1 MPIAVS
7 ATLAVNE
14 ALDEMRRQGKPVLPM
29 GFGEA
34 GLPVHPGLRAQLA
47 AAVGRGAY
55 GPVAGSID
63 VRRSAAG
70 YWERRGL
77 PTDPELVVAGPGSK
91 PLLYGL
97 LLVLGGDIVVPRPSW
112 VSYAAQAQL
121 TGRRALF
128 VPTLPGDGGVP
139 DPDAMSEAVTAAR
152 LAGREVRSVVVTL
165 PDNPTGTLAGAQ
177 TVRRF
182 CAAARDLDL
191 VIIAD
196 EIYRDLVYDDAV
208 PDFASPAEYAPE
220 RTVVTTALSK
230 SLALGGW
237 RLGVARLPDS
247 ETGHELRSG
256 LLGTASEIWSCP
268 AAPIQQVAA
277 YAFGE
282 PAELVDHVARSR
294 RLHAI
299 VSAAVTGRLRA
310 AKAALATP
318 RASFYQY
325 PDFATWRGALALDH
339 DVHTGADLAAHL
351 MRRYG
356 LGVLPASA
364 FGEDESAL
372 RVRVAT
378 GLLYGD
384 TPEQREAALAA
395 SDPLALP
402 WVGASLDRLEEVLS
416 DLTGGWT

>member
-14 ALDEMRRQGKPVLPM
+14 ALDERRRQGKPVLPL

-34 GLPVHPGLRAQLA
+34 GLPVHPALRAQLA

-77 PTDPELVVAGPGSK
+77 PTDPEFVVAGPGSK
-91 PLLYGL
+91 PLLFGL
-97 LLVLGGDIVVPRPSW
+97 LLVLGGDVVVPCPSW

-121 TGRRALF
+121 MGREALF
-128 VPTLPGDGGVP
+128 VPTAPGEGGVP
-139 DPDAMSEAVTAAR
+139 DPDAMAAAVVRAR
-152 LAGREVRSVVVTL
+152 AAGRAVRSVVVTL
-165 PDNPTGTLAGAQ
+165 PDNPTGTLAGAR

-182 CAAARDLDL
+182 AEVARTLDL
-191 VIIAD
+191 VIISD
-196 EIYRDLVYDDAV
+196 EIYRDLVYDDAAAE
-208 PDFASPAEYAPE
+208 FASPAEFVPE

-237 RLGVARLPDS
+237 RLGVARLPDCDL
-247 ETGHELRSG
+247 GRELRAG

-277 YAFGE
+277 YAFAE
-282 PAELVDHVARSR
+282 PAELTDHIARSR

-299 VSAAVTGRLRA
+299 VSAAVTERFRA
-310 AKAALATP
+310 AKAVLETP

-325 PDFATWRGALALDH
+325 PDFATWRAALALDH
-339 DVHTGADLAAHL
+339 DVHTGAGLSALL

-364 FGEDESAL
+364 FGEAEEAL

-402 WVGASLDRLEEVLS
+402 WIGASLDRVEDVLI
-416 DLTGGWT
+416 DLTGGWA